1 MTVLDELARAVSSI
15 AQGAG
20 PSAVR
25 VGSGWRG
32 GSGVVAAPGA
42 VLTNAHNVRSDG
54 LTVTFADGRQA
65 QGKLAG
71 IDMDGDLAVISVD
84 TGGAPELEWSSTPAQ
99 IGTPVFAVTLNGNG
113 PRVTFG
119 LISSVARPFRG
130 PRGRRIS
137 GSLEHTAP
145 LVPGSSGSALV
156 DADGKLLGLNTNR
169 LGGGFYLALP
179 ADDSL
184 RTRVASLKRGESAE
198 RPRLGIA
205 IAPSRVARHLRRA
218 VGLPE
223 QDGVLVR
230 EVEDNSPAARA
241 GIAEGDLIVEA
252 AGRPIREPDDVY
264 EALGTVA
271 AAGVMTLRIVRGA
284 EERTVE
290 ARLTTES
297 DAAGNDAPSGAEPNQ
312 AEGGPVH

>member
-1 MTVLDELARAVSSI
+1 MAVLDELAQAVASV
-15 AQGAG
+15 AQKAG

-25 VGSGWRG
+25 VGGGWRG
-32 GSGVVAAPGA
+32 GSGVVIGPGA
-42 VLTNAHNVRSDG
+42 VLTNAHNVRTDE

-65 QGKLAG
+65 VGKLGG
-71 IDMDGDLAVISVD
+71 IDIDGDLAVISVD
-84 TGGAPELEWSSTPAQ
+84 TGGSPQLEWSAAAGQ

-119 LISSVARPFRG
+119 FISSVARAFRG

-156 DADGKLLGLNTNR
+156 DAEGMLLGLNTNR

-179 ADDSL
+179 ADESL
-184 RTRVASLKRGESAE
+184 RTRVAALQRGESME
-198 RPRLGIA
+198 RPRLGIG

-230 EVEDNSPAARA
+230 EVEEGSPAARA
-241 GIAEGDLIVEA
+241 GIAQGDLIVEA

-264 EALGTVA
+264 DALGTV
-271 AAGVMTLRIVRGA
+271 GSGGSITLRIVRGA

-290 ARLTTES
+290 ARFNDENEAATES
-297 DAAGNDAPSGAEPNQ
+297 GSGQ
-312 AEGGPVH
+312 AEAAPVH

>member
-1 MTVLDELARAVSSI
+1 MAVLDELEQAVASV
-15 AQGAG
+15 ADRVGM
-20 PSAVR
+20 SAVR
-25 VGSGWRG
+25 VGRGWRG
-32 GSGVVAAPGA
+32 GSGVIIGPGT
-42 VLTNAHNVRSDG
+42 VLTNAHNVRSDE
-54 LTVTFADGRQA
+54 LVVTFADGRQE

-71 IDMDGDLAVISVD
+71 IDVDGDLAVVSAE
-84 TGGAPELEWSSTPAQ
+84 TGAAPQVEWSSAAAH

-119 LISSVARPFRG
+119 FISSVARAFRG

-156 DADGKLLGLNTNR
+156 DAEGKLLGLNTNR

-179 ADDSL
+179 ADESL
-184 RTRVASLKRGESAE
+184 RTRVAALGRGESME
-198 RPRLGIA
+198 RPRLGIG

-230 EVEDNSPAARA
+230 EVEEGSPAANA
-241 GIAEGDLIVEA
+241 GIAEGDLIIEA

-264 EALGTVA
+264 EALGTVGLA
-271 AAGVMTLRIVRGA
+271 STMTLRIIRGA

-290 ARLTTES
+290 ARF
-297 DAAGNDAPSGAEPNQ
+297 DAQNQAAAGAAAGQTEGA
-312 AEGGPVH
+312 PVH

>member
-1 MTVLDELARAVSSI
+1 MAVLDELAQAVASV
-15 AQGAG
+15 AQKAG

-25 VGSGWRG
+25 VGGGWRG
-32 GSGVVAAPGA
+32 GSGVVIGPGA
-42 VLTNAHNVRSDG
+42 VLTNAHNVRTDE

-65 QGKLAG
+65 VGKLGG
-71 IDMDGDLAVISVD
+71 IDIDGDLAVISVD
-84 TGGAPELEWSSTPAQ
+84 TGGLPQLEWSAAAGQ

-119 LISSVARPFRG
+119 FISSVARAFRG

-156 DADGKLLGLNTNR
+156 DAEGMLLGLNTNR

-179 ADDSL
+179 ADESL
-184 RTRVASLKRGESAE
+184 RTRVAALQRGESME
-198 RPRLGIA
+198 RPRLGIG

-230 EVEDNSPAARA
+230 EVEEGSPAARA
-241 GIAEGDLIVEA
+241 GIAQGDLIVEA

-264 EALGTVA
+264 DALGTV
-271 AAGVMTLRIVRGA
+271 GSGGSITLRIVRGA

-290 ARLTTES
+290 ARFNDENEAATES
-297 DAAGNDAPSGAEPNQ
+297 GSGQ
-312 AEGGPVH
+312 AEAAPVH

>member
-1 MTVLDELARAVSSI
+1 MAVLDELAQAVSSV
-15 AQGAG
+15 AQNAG
-20 PSAVR
+20 TSAVR
-25 VGSGWRG
+25 LGGGWRG
-32 GSGVVAAPGA
+32 GSGIVVAPGA
-42 VLTNAHNVRSDG
+42 VLTNAHNVRSDE
-54 LTVTFADGRQA
+54 LTVTFSDGRQA
-65 QGKLAG
+65 EGKLAG
-71 IDMDGDLAVISVD
+71 IDVDGDLAVISVD
-84 TGGAPELEWSSTPAQ
+84 TGGAPELAWASAPAQ

-119 LISSVARPFRG
+119 LISSVARAFRG

-156 DADGKLLGLNTNR
+156 DTEGKLLGLNTNR

-179 ADDSL
+179 ADESL
-184 RTRVASLKRGESAE
+184 RTRVTALQRGESME
-198 RPRLGIA
+198 RPQLGIA

-230 EVEDNSPAARA
+230 EVEEDSAAARA

-271 AAGVMTLRIVRGA
+271 SGGSMTLRIVRGA
-284 EERTVE
+284 EERTIE
-290 ARLTTES
+290 AQFTSEK
-297 DAAGNDAPSGAEPNQ
+297 DAASESEPSQ
-312 AEGGPVH
+312 TEGGPVH